1 MQLAWSLWRSCQ
13 QPSVAMSK
21 NEIVVDDPSRK
32 QRYKHIKYTSKAFR
46 FSFSRSIF
54 YMTNRLEEG
63 NKTSQIFVSPIA
75 GWGEEKNTLS
85 TMLACSRQSYTFSI
99 MRAPNLTECM
109 SIDVNEREKK
119 KSCQCLGNSFAFF
132 LLWSCPKNVQCMK
145 CQIAI
150 QPIAV
155 DWNVIGLLPPSS
167 L

>member
-1 MQLAWSLWRSCQ
+1 MIPPENNDTSISNTHQKHSVSLSRALFSIWPTDWRR
-13 QPSVAMSK
+13 V
-21 NEIVVDDPSRK
+21 
-32 QRYKHIKYTSKAFR
+32 T
-46 FSFSRSIF
+46 
-54 YMTNRLEEG
+54 
-63 NKTSQIFVSPIA
+63 KTSQIFVSPIA

-145 CQIAI
+145 CMKCQIAI